1 MKISYSWLRDYIA
14 LDQPVE
20 EVSRQLTLL
29 GLAVDAVVPYGPDF
43 ILDVDVTTN
52 RPDCLSHIG
61 IARELSAFY
70 GVPLTAPVTNLG
82 ESAAVAADTPAEIEI
97 LDRRLCS
104 RYSAR
109 VIFEVQIGPSP
120 DWLRERLLAV
130 GQRPINNV
138 VDVTN
143 YVLLERGHP
152 LHAFDFDRLEQHQIK
167 VRRARRGEKLKTL
180 DGNERKLDTTMLVIA
195 DATRAVALA
204 GVMGGFDSEVTEGTT
219 RLLLESA
226 HFEPLSVR
234 RTSRALGLKTE
245 ASYRFER
252 GADVRATV
260 TAVDRAAE
268 LILKVAGGRVA
279 GGLLDVYPRPRPPR
293 TAPLRRQKLDAL
305 VGQFIPDAFVE
316 ERLDR
321 LGFHA
326 TRGHAASGPA
336 ARGRGRWKVTIPS
349 WRVDVAIEEDLIE
362 EVARHY
368 GFDKIESRLPA
379 WSGRGSYPVG
389 EARERDLLDC
399 LRGAGFY
406 EAVTYSLVHPDW
418 DSRFRHGL
426 LTGQAAGAT
435 TPLEAVALAN
445 PLSDEDSHLR
455 TALLGGLV
463 RSLAHNL
470 NHGQQD
476 VRLFEIGK
484 VFSGAN
490 GSYLER
496 SHLGL
501 VATGCQFRQYWNS
514 ISSAT
519 DWFFF
524 KGVVEEIGRRLRVDR
539 VEFGK
544 SSCDFLHPGNSAEV
558 FFASRH
564 VGFLGS
570 LHPDRLELLKIRQD
584 VFVAEFDL
592 EAINAIQ
599 PVPVFYENIERLP
612 QVERDFSFVVAEGT
626 AYNQIVAAIKG
637 LNLKEIKDISV
648 IDVYRGA
655 KVPEG
660 KYSLTVR
667 LVLQHPNRTL
677 TQEEIQ
683 SMSQAVVRVLGEQVQ
698 AKPR

>member
-1 MKISYSWLRDYIA
+1 MKISYNWLREYIA
-14 LDQPVE
+14 LDQPVD

-29 GLAVDAVVPYGPDF
+29 GLAVEAVVPYGPDF
-43 ILDVDVTTN
+43 ILDVDVATN

-82 ESAAVAADTPAEIEI
+82 ESAAAVDADPRAEIQI
-97 LDRRLCS
+97 VDRRLCS

-109 VIFEVQIGPSP
+109 LVFEVKVGPSP

-143 YVLLERGHP
+143 YVLLEWGHP
-152 LHAFDFDRLEQHQIK
+152 LHAFDYDRLEQHQIK

-180 DGNERKLDTTMLVIA
+180 DGSERKLDTTMLVIA

-234 RTSRALGLKTE
+234 RTSRTLGLKTE

-268 LILKVAGGRVA
+268 SIVRVAGGRAA
-279 GGLLDVYPRPRPPR
+279 GGLLDVYPRPRLAR

-321 LGFHA
+321 LGFQAERKH
-326 TRGHAASGPA
+326 T
-336 ARGRGRWKVTIPS
+336 GRGRWKVTIPS

-362 EVARHY
+362 EVARHW

-406 EAVTYSLVHPDW
+406 EAVTYSLVDPKW
-418 DSRFRHGL
+418 DSLFRHDV
-426 LTGQAAGAT
+426 LTGQVAGAV
-435 TPLEAVALAN
+435 PLEAVALAN

-484 VFSGAN
+484 VFSGSD

-496 SHLGL
+496 SHLSL

-524 KGVVEEIGRRLRVDR
+524 KGVVEGIGRRLRVER
-539 VEFGK
+539 VELGK
-544 SSCDFLHPGNSAEV
+544 SSCDFLHSGKSAEV
-558 FFASRH
+558 FFAGRH
-564 VGFLGS
+564 VGFLGA
-570 LHPDRLELLKIRQD
+570 LHPDRLALLKTRED

-599 PVPVFYENIERLP
+599 PIPVFYESIERLP
-612 QVERDFSFVVAEGT
+612 QVERDFSFVVTAET
-626 AYNQIVAAIKG
+626 AYNQIVAAIKS

-655 KVPEG
+655 KVPDG

-667 LVLQHPNRTL
+667 LVLQHPSRTL

-683 SMSQAVVRVLGEQVQ
+683 SMSQAVVKVLEEQVQ